1 MSNRFLMKQPQSVIR
16 GVFLT
21 EMQPLADVSVESNG
35 ARLGI
40 FLFTSEV
47 SFQ

>member
-1 MSNRFLMKQPQSVIR
+1 MSKRFLRKQPQSVAG

-21 EMQPLADVSVESNG
+21 EVQPLAVVSIESNG

-40 FLFTSEV
+40 CLFTSEV